1 MPVKLGTQDVT
12 LKLGSQDVTAY
23 LGAEIVSLHP
33 EAVAWRDA
41 VVDNGGSV
49 SGATLAAVSDFCNA
63 IDAAGIRDR
72 FYRLNLFAG
81 TGLNAALVP
90 LYRGPT
96 YLADPLGS
104 ELWSPSTPSITDA
117 GGSSGAWDGSTLTAS
132 NSVVGTNGGYPR
144 FQFSL
149 PLTIGKRYAV
159 SGKLTGDTSAV
170 GIIRLSSLPGASNVS
185 YNPGTGVFSAR
196 NVSAASALMEFVTNG
211 TLAYSVSI
219 ASVSVREELY
229 YGNATDTNNG
239 PFVSGDFSE
248 ATGLDGNQ
256 TTKYLNTGL
265 SQDDLPTQAVGHASV
280 WKGAGS
286 VGAGTLALAGSTSP
300 NGRNYYLRQN
310 ANTDYIAGQWASGAF
325 ATSSAADTS
334 AGLVTLTRAGS
345 SAAGAQIYKNDS
357 LIVTGGGGVAE
368 ANGNDFIVF
377 NVSSST
383 NTVGSA
389 GWPYTISAY
398 SFGDGLTGAQ
408 VGDFYDALS
417 AFQTALGRP

>member
-1 MPVKLGTQDVT
+1 MAMSPRLLRPIASGV
-12 LKLGSQDVTAY
+12 
-23 LGAEIVSLHP
+23 HP
-33 EAVAWRDA
+33 EAAAWRSA
-41 VVDNGGSV
+41 VVANGGSV
-49 SGATLAAVSDFCNA
+49 SASTVKAVSTFCAA
-63 IDAAGIRDR
+63 IDSAGIRDR

-81 TGLNAALVP
+81 TSLNAALVP

-96 YLADPLGS
+96 Y
-104 ELWSPSTPSITDA
+104 
-117 GGSSGAWDGSTLTAS
+117 GGTT
-132 NSVVGTNGGYPR
+132 
-144 FQFSL
+144 
-149 PLTIGKRYAV
+149 
-159 SGKLTGDTSAV
+159 
-170 GIIRLSSLPGASNVS
+170 
-185 YNPGTGVFSAR
+185 
-196 NVSAASALMEFVTNG
+196 
-211 TLAYSVSI
+211 
-219 ASVSVREELY
+219 

-265 SQDDLPTQAVGHASV
+265 SQDDLPTQAVGHVSV

-357 LIVTGGGGVAE
+357 LIVTGAGGVAE

-377 NVSSST
+377 NVSGST
-383 NTVGSA
+383 NTVGTS
-389 GWPYTISAY
+389 GWPHTISAY